1 MATGLNPAVMDRLI
15 EALEGMGQRNDRCH
29 RDFDAPIFTGKGDVE
44 LFIRQFTDV
53 PAANDWSNVA
63 TLLHLRKALEKE
75 AGECSRGGDMRDIFT
90 SLRARYGMTA
100 REARAKL
107 AGLRRDSKTTLQ
119 EHSAEV
125 EKLVGIAYAEYPG
138 ELRRTMSMDTFAST
152 IGNGYLQTSS
162 DCTSRNLGGCR
173 TGRK

>member
-1 MATGLNPAVMDRLI
+1 M
-15 EALEGMGQRNDRCH
+15 
-29 RDFDAPIFTGKGDVE
+29 E

-53 PAANDWSNVA
+53 AEANNWCAMA

-75 AGECSRGGDMRDIFT
+75 ANECSRGRDVRDIFT

-107 AGLRRDSKTTLQ
+107 AGLRRDHKTTLQ

-125 EKLVGIAYAEYPG
+125 EKLVGVAYAAFPG

-152 IGNGYLQTSS
+152 IGNGYLLRHLLAVPAETLEDAVRAGNEYLQIQTAKPFSY
-162 DCTSRNLGGCR
+162 RNSANIVDDGEEEQEEP
-173 TGRK
+173 K